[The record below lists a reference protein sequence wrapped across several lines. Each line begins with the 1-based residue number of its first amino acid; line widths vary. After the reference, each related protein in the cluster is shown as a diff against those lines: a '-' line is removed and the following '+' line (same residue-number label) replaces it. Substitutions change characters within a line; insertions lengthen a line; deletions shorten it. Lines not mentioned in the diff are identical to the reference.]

1 MTPNKTS
8 RNRDKKLTT
17 NIAFGVYY
25 GIFAITAITGFAF
38 ALTLILAG
46 GSLKD
51 DCLKSGGVYTEG
63 TANFFIGYSSCTYS
77 K

>member
-38 ALTLILAG
+38 ALIHAG
-46 GSLKD
+46 GSPKD
-51 DCLKSGGVYTEG
+51 ACLKSGGVYTEG
-63 TANFFIGYSSCTYS
+63 MANFFINYSSCTYS